1 MFDRVLNTPFNANQL
16 TGFYLIQIFT
26 EKFFPNKLWKKS
38 TRKLSSW
45 KEILSW
51 MICNFSVIQQ
61 KMPWLIWVYIGSF
74 SVYISHFFDITKTG
88 IDEIVNFG
96 NLRKLFTNK
105 CTTFLWHF
113 GTPSSNGK
121 NETQWQGKWNMLQW
135 PPLVHW
141 GS

>member
-1 MFDRVLNTPFNANQL
+1 M
-16 TGFYLIQIFT
+16 TGFYLVQIFT

-51 MICNFSVIQQ
+51 MIWNFSVIQQ

-105 CTTFLWHF
+105 CTTFYGILAPHLQIVK
-113 GTPSSNGK
+113 TKHSDMA
-121 NETQWQGKWNMLQW
+121 NETWCNDR
-135 PPLVHW
+135 PLYIGEVNVRM
-141 GS
+141 